1 MFDLESTIDAAMGSS
16 TSTRTAMTALRKRRR
31 EFTDNLQMQLTAIEM
46 VPEARRA
53 FDEGL
58 DQWWSK
64 PLAPRTGG
72 LEYDEVIIGGGVH
85 AAIYASCRVASGH
98 HKPLVI
104 ERDRIGGVFAV
115 SRRPSFYLNSRNRPG
130 AGGLPSEN
138 RALNYVPGAP
148 IQMANLSSSEFQS
161 NADMAFVVRSAI
173 AKHADVKLG
182 SAVVSVNRTYDT
194 GYISDKPLAIEL
206 DDGTVVFA
214 GRVIDARGLGD
225 PRMPV
230 VSERVISFPTFM
242 RRMDEPFPLQD
253 MGRVA
258 VIGGGDSGKVTIE
271 ALLGIGPST
280 GMSVPALDW
289 IDQVDWYGRG
299 LPDTCEGWRSQE
311 RGRYQGIGSLLRPV
325 DNGRRRLRIF
335 NGSGNVQPGFEMI
348 YVNSRPYDNV
358 IMATGWS
365 RPGLSGGPY
374 EAGYSNLYGF
384 PPQLGRQLADDEVYQ
399 IGPAADLE
407 FDEFEAEMSTARI
420 PQNRIALF
428 RLGERTAAL
437 ASRLP

>member
-16 TSTRTAMTALRKRRR
+16 TRTRTAMTALRRRRR
-31 EFTDNLQMQLTAIEM
+31 EFTDDLQMRLTAIEM
-46 VPEARRA
+46 VPEARRV

-64 PLAPRTGG
+64 PLAPRTRE
-72 LEYDEVIIGGGVH
+72 LEYDEVVIGGGVH

-98 HKPLVI
+98 RKPLVI

-115 SRRPSFYLNSRNRPG
+115 SRQPSFYLNSRNRPG

-148 IQMANLSSSEFQS
+148 IQMSSLSSSEFQS
-161 NADMAFVVRSAI
+161 NADMAFVVRCAI
-173 AKHADVKLG
+173 AKHAEVKLG
-182 SAVVSVNRTYDT
+182 SAVVAVERTYDT
-194 GYISDKPLAIEL
+194 GYISERPLVVEL
-206 DDGTVVFA
+206 DDDTVVFA

-225 PRMPV
+225 ARTPM
-230 VSERVISFPTFM
+230 VSDRIVSFPTFM
-242 RRMDEPFPLQD
+242 RRMDEPFPLQG

-258 VIGGGDSGKVTIE
+258 VVGGGDSGKVTIE

-299 LPDTCEGWRSQE
+299 LPDTCEGWRNQE
-311 RGRYQGIGSLLRPV
+311 RGRYQGIGSFLRPV

-335 NGSGNVQPGFEMI
+335 DETGNVQPGFEMI
-348 YVNSRPYDNV
+348 YVNSRPYDRV

-365 RPGLSGGPY
+365 RPRLGGRPY
-374 EAGYSNLYGF
+374 EDGYSDLYGF
-384 PPQLGRQLADDEVYQ
+384 APQLGRQLADAEVYQ
-399 IGPAADLE
+399 VGPAADLD

-420 PQNRIALF
+420 PQNRVALF
-428 RLGERTAAL
+428 RLGARTAAL